1 MVCLFVVF
9 HRKDIKSLFLC
20 VRRGAC
26 FRLLIVEPGD
36 IRRMARTA
44 LISKNVYL
52 QMLGQTQFLNIAQ
65 IQRQRDD

>member
-1 MVCLFVVF
+1 MFIRCFPQERYQKFVVV
-9 HRKDIKSLFLC
+9 C
-20 VRRGAC
+20 APGAC
-26 FRLLIVEPGD
+26 FRLLIVEPGG